1 MKAPPNRVSFRQAR
15 LLALV
20 FLASTAPPLSAQT
33 LTVNVAGDALRVQ
46 ARGFGF
52 IEGALLAR
60 LKEGRS
66 VRVDFEISVLAKP
79 EGPVLKQ
86 AVHTFTLSFDLW
98 EERLAVSSTGPP
110 ARSISHLRARDAET
124 WCLENLTMPVSTLGL
139 GRGAPFWLRL
149 AYRAQDPAPAT
160 QEAQGERYTLRA
172 LIDRLSRRGEE
183 ADLARSLDAGPFRLP

>member
-1 MKAPPNRVSFRQAR
+1 LSAPPDRVSFWQVR
-15 LLALV
+15 LLTLV
-20 FLASTAPPLSAQT
+20 FLASTVLPLSAQT
-33 LTVNVAGDALRVQ
+33 LTMNVVGDALRVQ

-66 VRVDFEISVLAKP
+66 VRLDFELSVLAKP
-79 EGPVLKQ
+79 EGPVVKQ
-86 AVHTFTLSFDLW
+86 AVQAFTLSFDLW
-98 EERLAVSSTGPP
+98 EERFAISSAGSP
-110 ARSISHLRARDAET
+110 ARSISHLRARDAEI
-124 WCLENLTMPVSTLGL
+124 WCLENVAMPVSSLGL

-172 LIDRLSRRGEE
+172 LIDRLSRRSEE
-183 ADLARSLDAGPFRLP
+183 ADLAKSIDAGPFSLP